1 MMNWKRVESDWQQLK
16 WPIQQW
22 GTLTDDD
29 LEHIEG
35 KRERLLGRLKDTTG
49 KEMDEIEVAL
59 SVVCGF

>member
-1 MMNWKRVESDWQQLK
+1 MNWTRVESDWQNLK
-16 WPIQQW
+16 GPIQQW
-22 GTLTDDD
+22 GYLTDDD
-29 LEHIEG
+29 VEHIDG